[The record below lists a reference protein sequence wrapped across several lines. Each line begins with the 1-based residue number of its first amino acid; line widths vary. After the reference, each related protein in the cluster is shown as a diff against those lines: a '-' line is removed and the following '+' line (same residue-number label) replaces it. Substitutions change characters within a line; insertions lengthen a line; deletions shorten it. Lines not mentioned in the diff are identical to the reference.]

1 MPAGAATAHTGRPD
15 GTAGPC
21 AERRD
26 DACPMRRET
35 RVAQAGGR
43 PRRSRDTPPAMA
55 RTRRQDWK
63 IARTR
68 PIAPGGHPRPRRNRP
83 NRSCWRPVRIRAPNQ
98 SAPFRQGKI
107 LVNPTS
113 SPWCLKQ
120 TLLTVRRASAM
131 KKKFVGGKGS
141 SHENHSYR
149 SARAGGGTEIGSA
162 LPRLAHIRGPHG
174 PFLLPKFEK
183 SQTISLERTPWSKI

>member
-1 MPAGAATAHTGRPD
+1 MPVGTQLALLFKQFSNPAGAPPSRAAYPLAGVVFLRPAPPSFHAAS
-15 GTAGPC
+15 GKHNLAF
-21 AERRD
+21 
-26 DACPMRRET
+26 
-35 RVAQAGGR
+35 
-43 PRRSRDTPPAMA
+43 PRRSRCSIRAS
-55 RTRRQDWK
+55 RVS
-63 IARTR
+63 
-68 PIAPGGHPRPRRNRP
+68 GGGNRP
-83 NRSCWRPVRIRAPNQ
+83 NRSCWRPVRIRAPSQ
-98 SAPFRQGKI
+98 SAPLHQGKI
-107 LVNPTS
+107 LVNPSS

-131 KKKFVGGKGS
+131 KEKFVGGKDS
-141 SHENHSYR
+141 YRESHSYR